1 MTLGLKQ
8 CLFAELHLIR
18 FSEVCVASFLVN
30 FQCANRAKG
39 MKRYAINK
47 KNILF
52 NSKNDLH
59 LSTLG
64 RSQDKIGP
72 LTLKT

>member
-39 MKRYAINK
+39 IKRYAI
-47 KNILF
+47 NILF

-64 RSQDKIGP
+64 RSQDKKGP